1 MTINYS
7 KTFMKLFDKS
17 PQHIR
22 KAIVERI
29 KCFEANPYDPIL
41 NNHALKGEFLGRRSI
56 NITGD
61 WRAIYENKPNDEAF
75 FILFGTHSELY
86 G

>member
-7 KTFMKLFDKS
+7 KAFMKLFDKS
-17 PQHIR
+17 PKHIQE
-22 KAIVERI
+22 ALVERM

-41 NNHALKGEFLGRRSI
+41 NNHRLTGKYQGRRSI

-61 WRAIYENKPNDEAF
+61 WRAIYENKPDDEAF
-75 FILFGTHSELY
+75 FVLIGTHSSLY

>member
-41 NNHALKGEFLGRRSI
+41 NNHALKGEFSGRRSI

-61 WRAIYENKPNDEAF
+61 WRAIYENIDDETVYFMYLA
-75 FILFGTHSELY
+75 THSSLY